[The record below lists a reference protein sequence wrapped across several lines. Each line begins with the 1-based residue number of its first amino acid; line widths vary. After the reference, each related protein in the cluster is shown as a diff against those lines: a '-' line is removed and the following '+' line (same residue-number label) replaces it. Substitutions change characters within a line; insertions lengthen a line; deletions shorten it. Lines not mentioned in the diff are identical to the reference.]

1 VNRREALFALLAL
14 GAAPL
19 DARAQPPEKVWRVG
33 FLTPR
38 RRPESMDTD
47 FLGAFPRGLREL
59 GYVEGRNLVI
69 EWRFADGRFE
79 RLPDL
84 AAELVRL
91 RVDVLVSASSQAI
104 AALQKATTT
113 IPIVMASSGDPTGS
127 GFVKSLARP
136 EGNITGLSNLTSDI
150 GAKQLELLL
159 GMVPR
164 LSRVAV
170 LLNPVNPSL
179 ASFLKNVQ
187 AAAEARSV
195 KVLPAEARTAR
206 EIEDAFPTM
215 TRWNAGAV
223 IVATDSLILQQFQKI
238 AELATKSRLP
248 SASQLR
254 EYVEAGGLV
263 SYGPNLSEQLRR
275 AAAYVDKIFKGARPS
290 DLPVEQS
297 ATFELL
303 INRRAAKA
311 LGLTIPPELLS
322 RADRVIE

>member
-1 VNRREALFALLAL
+1 
-14 GAAPL
+14 
-19 DARAQPPEKVWRVG
+19 
-33 FLTPR
+33 
-38 RRPESMDTD
+38 
-47 FLGAFPRGLREL
+47 
-59 GYVEGRNLVI
+59 
-69 EWRFADGRFE
+69 
-79 RLPDL
+79 
-84 AAELVRL
+84 
-91 RVDVLVSASSQAI
+91 
-104 AALQKATTT
+104 
-113 IPIVMASSGDPTGS
+113 
-127 GFVKSLARP
+127 
-136 EGNITGLSNLTSDI
+136 
-150 GAKQLELLL
+150 LLL